1 MKTEIATRERSL
13 ANAKTRTVEAL
24 DALTAHLAQLR
35 SDVEAVQTTESAEAV
50 CASVKQALSL
60 HTAMSMAA
68 RYVKQTVQR
77 PGKTAIEAQLL
88 RGDPAGVIA
97 ELFVIT
103 QLKDHPAKVD
113 EGNTRAV
120 DAVVRLCWP
129 TICSKYDLPEG
140 HPIPAG
146 CAAALC
152 GAWRAFGERNGT
164 ATHICHV
171 HFAYT
176 DVQGLSAALR
186 R

>member
-1 MKTEIATRERSL
+1 MKTEIATRAKSL
-13 ANAKTRTVEAL
+13 AAAKTRTLAAV
-24 DALTAHLAQLR
+24 DALSAHLAQLR

-88 RGDPAGVIA
+88 RNDPAGVIA

-103 QLKDHPAKVD
+103 SLVDHPAKVAMCTSD
-113 EGNTRAV
+113 V

-129 TICSKYDLPEG
+129 AVCRKYDLPEG

-146 CAAALC
+146 CRASL
-152 GAWRAFGERNGT
+152 GNAWRAFGERNGT

-171 HFAYT
+171 HFTYAS
-176 DVQGLSAALR
+176 VQGLDAALR

>member
-13 ANAKTRTVEAL
+13 ANAKTRTVDAL
-24 DALTAHLAQLR
+24 DALAAHLTKLR
-35 SDVEAVQTTESAEAV
+35 SDVEAVQTVESAEAV
-50 CASVKQALSL
+50 CASVKKALSL

-68 RYVKQTVQR
+68 RYTRQTVQR
-77 PGKTAIEAQLL
+77 PGKTSIEAQLL

-97 ELFVIT
+97 ELFVVT
-103 QLKDHPAKVD
+103 QMKDHPAKVD

-120 DAVVRLCWP
+120 DEVVRLCWP
-129 TICSKYDLPEG
+129 TVCRKYDLPEG
-140 HPIPAG
+140 HPIPSG
-146 CAAALC
+146 CAAALR

-171 HFAYT
+171 HFTYT
-176 DVQGLSAALR
+176 NVQGLDAALR